1 MTSPHR
7 IDTPLVLALTAALTA
22 AAPLRAQDGLHLEL
36 GAAGGVYDCFSCESE
51 WGVEGSLFAGAG
63 VSRRLVVGAEAAVG
77 QHGESGGDAAYVH
90 GGLGARF
97 YPAAAPRLH
106 LRAGTGLVVA
116 ATGQGGAVSLGI
128 LLSAGLGWRIPLSP
142 SVSLTPTIT
151 ARTAIESAEPLRMVL
166 AGVSLG
172 RP

>member
-1 MTSPHR
+1 MTSTPR
-7 IDTPLVLALTAALTA
+7 IAGLLAAVALAA

-51 WGVEGSLFAGAG
+51 WGVEGSLFAGG
-63 VSRRLVVGAEAAVG
+63 SVSRALVLGAEAAVG
-77 QHGESGGDAAYVH
+77 QHGESGGDAAYIH
-90 GGLGARF
+90 GGLGARVH
-97 YPAAAPRLH
+97 PAAAPRLQ
-106 LRAGTGLVVA
+106 LRAGSGLVIA

-128 LLSAGLGWRIPLSP
+128 LLSAGAGYRIPLSP
-142 SVSLTPTIT
+142 SLSLTPTIT

-166 AGVSLG
+166 AGVSLT